1 MRRSDV
7 VDSHYA
13 YGWERSALEAV
24 MRLHAVKRWHMIDT
38 TRIQTLAEHSAN
50 VAMLTYVV
58 VKTAPVMYFGP
69 AENASA
75 QALIHDVSEAF
86 TGDIPTH
93 TKRYLNSRLTEF
105 EDQVTPTEFQ
115 TSAAPEVRSLIKLC
129 DLADGIRFVRLHGVD
144 ITAKHAQ
151 KGLEEQLTGRLEAA
165 QSTWP
170 HEVLKHVEESIRFYA
185 YET

>member
-1 MRRSDV
+1 MSFEDT
-7 VDSHYA
+7 HYA
-13 YGWERSALEAV
+13 YGHDRAALEAV
-24 MRLHAVKRWHMIDT
+24 MRLQSVKRWHMIES

-58 VKTAPVMYFGP
+58 TKTCADMFFGP

-93 TKRYLNSRLTEF
+93 TKRYLNSRLTDF
-105 EDQVTPTEFQ
+105 EDQVTPTVFQ
-115 TSAAPEVRSLIKLC
+115 CAVPVEVRQLIKIC

-151 KGLEEQLTGRLEAA
+151 KGLEEQLVRKLNEAEV
-165 QSTWP
+165 WP
-170 HEVLKHVEESIRFYA
+170 QEVQRHVTESIRFYA